1 MKKTSYF
8 RKIKHFYPSLP
19 YSEFEK
25 IKKRFTRYGGKVKDL
40 VQINPGYETYAYFR
54 GLSEGRI
61 SINEQVRSEFLGR
74 KPAKK
79 EFEYFTAEVRTSNFI
94 RKHPEMGDALA
105 RLKAGQITSKE
116 FYEELD
122 AFKKTRTYANRGGS

>member
-8 RKIKHFYPSLP
+8 QKIKHHYSSLP
-19 YSEFEK
+19 YSEYEK
-25 IKKRFTRYGGKVKDL
+25 IKKRFARYGEKIKDL
-40 VQINPGYETYAYFR
+40 HQIDPGYETYAYFR

-61 SINEQVRSEFLGR
+61 SINEQVRSAFLGR
-74 KPAKK
+74 IPEKK
-79 EFEYFTAEVRTSNFI
+79 EFEYFTAEVRTENFI

-105 RLKAGQITSKE
+105 RLKAGKITSEE
-116 FYEELD
+116 FYKELD